1 MIEEYGKT
9 LENIPQANYT
19 TYKLS
24 GKIKKVIYPSDVYKL
39 KKLLEY
45 LNKDNIKYKVIG
57 NGSNIIFD
65 GDYDGVIIKLDN
77 LNSLSIDDDIV
88 KVGAGYNLMKLAL
101 KTADNSLSGLEFAS
115 GIPGTVGGAIYM
127 NAGAYNSDMSSIIV
141 SVNIIDDNNEFKTL
155 TKEELDFGYRNS
167 ILKTKK
173 FICIGATLK
182 LKKDDKNKI

>member
-1 MIEEYGKT
+1 MVKEEERCKKIHHRSQEEIDTCVKRLNRIAGQIKGISKMIEEYGKT

-24 GKIKKVIYPSDVYKL
+24 GKIKKVIYPSDAYKL

-101 KTADNSLSGLEFAS
+101 KTVDNSLSGLEFAS

-127 NAGAYNSDMSSIIV
+127 NAGA
-141 SVNIIDDNNEFKTL
+141 
-155 TKEELDFGYRNS
+155 
-167 ILKTKK
+167 
-173 FICIGATLK
+173 
-182 LKKDDKNKI
+182 